1 MKSFPIFLTVEN
13 KSIVVFGGGADA
25 AAKLRLVQK
34 TNARLF
40 VVADQLD
47 ASVLTLGQA
56 IWVKADPETFDL
68 PADMAFAYAAT
79 GDAALDRR
87 LAQRV
92 QAQGGLVCAVDQM
105 SVSDFSTPAIV
116 DRDPVVVA
124 IGTEGTAPVLA
135 RDIKA
140 RIESIL
146 EPGLGQVA
154 KVAQGLRAIV
164 NQIIVPGRQRR
175 QFWQA
180 FFRKARAL
188 PSQAEVIGHQL
199 LDRLPAQQSRLSLV
213 TLGASF
219 TDTSDLSADAK
230 VALHSA
236 DVLVIGDD
244 VPGNIRELARREAV
258 HLTDTANNR
267 AQIVM
272 AFRDQEHVIW
282 VRRDPDWGDLVE
294 LAAGFGIV
302 PDVHDLSVKARPS
315 SGVVPF
321 PFSRAA

>member
-34 TNARLF
+34 TDARLF
-40 VVADQLD
+40 VVAEHVDS
-47 ASVLTLGQA
+47 SVLTLGQA
-56 IWVKADPETFDL
+56 IWVKTDPETFDL

-79 GDAALDRR
+79 GDADLDRR

-92 QAQGGLVCAVDQM
+92 RAQGGLVCAVDQM
-105 SVSDFSTPAIV
+105 PVSDFSTPAIV

-164 NQIIVPGRQRR
+164 NQVTVPGGQRR

-180 FFRKARAL
+180 FFRNARAL
-188 PSQAEVIGHQL
+188 PSQADAIGRHL
-199 LDRLPAQQSRLSLV
+199 LDALPTQQSRLSFV
-213 TLGASF
+213 TIGASF
-219 TDTSDLSADAK
+219 TDISELPAAARA
-230 VALHSA
+230 ALHAA
-236 DVLVIGDD
+236 DVMVVGDD
-244 VPGNIRELARREAV
+244 VPSSICELARREAI
-258 HLTDTANNR
+258 HLTDTASNR
-267 AQIVM
+267 AHIAV
-272 AFRDQEHVIW
+272 ALRDQEHVIL

-302 PDVHDLSVKARPS
+302 PDVYDLSVPAPS
-315 SGVVPF
+315 TSGVVPF
-321 PFSRAA
+321 PLSRAA

>member
-34 TNARLF
+34 TDARLF
-40 VVADQLD
+40 VVAEHVD

-56 IWVKADPETFDL
+56 IWVKTDPETFEL

-79 GDAALDRR
+79 GDAGLDRR

-92 QAQGGLVCAVDQM
+92 RAQGGLVCAVDQM

-124 IGTEGTAPVLA
+124 IGTEGAAPVLA

-154 KVAQGLRAIV
+154 KAAQGLRAIV
-164 NQIIVPGRQRR
+164 NQVTLPGGQRR

-188 PSQAEVIGHQL
+188 PSQADAIGHQL
-199 LDRLPAQQSRLSLV
+199 LDALPTQQSRLSLV

-219 TDTSDLSADAK
+219 ADIRDLPAPAK
-230 VALHSA
+230 AALHAA

-244 VPGNIRELARREAV
+244 LPDGIYELARREAV
-258 HLTDTANNR
+258 HLTDTVNNR
-267 AQIVM
+267 AQIAV
-272 AFRDQEHVIW
+272 ALRDQEHVIL

-302 PDVHDLSVKARPS
+302 PDVHDLGAQARS
-315 SGVVPF
+315 TSGVVPF